1 MKIATLADWFGV
13 GAIEGIRESERCGAE
28 GVQLYAA
35 DELDPRSLTPDKLA
49 ELKRT
54 LRDCRQT
61 VTALCGELGGYGLE
75 KAEDNPG
82 KLAYLKAVMD
92 LAQELECPVVTTHI
106 GVVPADDGHPR
117 YAVMRDAM
125 REIGAYGAQR
135 GVTLAVE
142 TGPEKISRLS
152 RFIDDCGPGTGINF
166 DPANLVM
173 VGSDDPVEG
182 VRAAGGRIVHTHAKD
197 GVNLKAAD
205 PEWFYHQF
213 ALGGLEGARAL
224 ACSEEKPLGEGS
236 VPWDEYLT
244 ALHGIGYDGFL
255 TIEREVKNGAED
267 IRMAVGFLKA
277 KLEKLGF

>member
-35 DELDPRSLTPDKLA
+35 DELDPRTITPEKLA

-75 KAEDNPG
+75 KAGDNPG

-92 LAQELECPVVTTHI
+92 LAVELDCHVVTTHI
-106 GVVPADDGHPR
+106 GVVPADDANPR
-117 YAVMRDAM
+117 YGVMRDAM
-125 REIGAYGAQR
+125 REIGAYGAER

-142 TGPEKISRLS
+142 TGPEKIARLS
-152 RFIDDCGPGTGINF
+152 RFIDDCGPGTGINY
-166 DPANLVM
+166 DPANIAM
-173 VGSDDPVEG
+173 VTGDDHVQG
-182 VRAAGGRIVHTHAKD
+182 VRTAGSRIVHTHAKD
-197 GVNLKAAD
+197 GVCLKAVDA
-205 PEWFYHQF
+205 EWFYHQF
-213 ALGGLEGARAL
+213 ALGGLEVTQAL
-224 ACSEEKPLGEGS
+224 SCCEEKPLGEGS
-236 VPWDEYLT
+236 VRWDEYLT
-244 ALHGIGYDGFL
+244 ALHDIGYDGFL
-255 TIEREVKNGAED
+255 TIEREVKNGAKD
-267 IRMAVGFLKA
+267 IVMAVRFLKE